1 MSPSKAYFYNE
12 LRGEVRPCFQP
23 CTFSD
28 DCAARRTIAVV
39 NFVEENNLEHQGN
52 LLSRS
57 SIPEFVDIYILLI
70 GSPYDNHGIPSNNTK
85 ASQEGCSTKI
95 WQSDVSTKMILQ
107 YDSVCRIR
115 IACNVNE
122 TIEEINN
129 NFRQIIETI
138 EYMIGGVKAEIQHY
152 IMQSKVSESQ
162 VESIRK
168 WNRSK
173 SKEEKYVFIHEST
186 PSDHFNVKGFV
197 ISLMPIMKSNM
208 FSGKRLS
215 RLQMTTPLLS
225 ISLEKISGR
234 DFLSSETNDNSK
246 AKPSQADVLLQ
257 LCLKRLLIGR
267 IIVCPIDDDDDSQ
280 ERTIT
285 KIRVPSIENDGE
297 EVFEY
302 KVTKILPYITSSTRN
317 SSLKAS
323 KTVSSKIYSVLPS
336 TRITLTNPTEG
347 KVLKQP
353 LNINSKESV
362 RRGTEDLLLE
372 TIAAV
377 RHCSLT
383 YAKSVKKSNYF
394 IDVPRA
400 YLLSGPAGVGKT
412 YSVKMAVQA
421 INAQVGSELI
431 KLISLR
437 GSEILSAGAN
447 ESEAALELK
456 RTILSAV
463 EFASKSDL
471 NISVIFMDECDALL
485 SSSTAGGLLAHLLD
499 KMSSHSSDFDKFSLG
514 WKRVIVIAA
523 TNRVDAIPE
532 SLRRPGRF
540 DRELVISPPNKEQ
553 RFDILLSLIRDLNQ
567 KNEYII
573 DEASLQDVADLCVGY
588 VAADL
593 SSLVRQAAYLS
604 MTKGQHIITPELLKA
619 AMTEVGA
626 SALRDSSVNAPP
638 STRWSDIAGDVGGAK
653 VRSNK
658 TLS

>member
-39 NFVEENNLEHQGN
+39 NFIEENNLEHQGN

-57 SIPEFVDIYILLI
+57 SISQFVDVYILLI
-70 GSPYDNHGIPSNNTK
+70 GSPYDNHGIPSNNAK

-122 TIEEINN
+122 TIEESNN

-138 EYMIGGVKAEIQHY
+138 EDMIGGVKAEIQHY

-197 ISLMPIMKSNM
+197 ISLMPVMKSNM
-208 FSGKRLS
+208 FSGTRLS
-215 RLQMTTPLLS
+215 RIQMTTPLLS

-246 AKPSQADVLLQ
+246 ANPSQADVLLQ
-257 LCLKRLLIGR
+257 LCIKRLLIGR

-302 KVTKILPYITSSTRN
+302 KVTTILPYITSSTRN

-323 KTVSSKIYSVLPS
+323 KTVSSKIYLVLPS

-347 KVLKQP
+347 KVVKQP

-362 RRGTEDLLLE
+362 RRGTEDLLLK
-372 TIAAV
+372 TLAAV

-421 INAQVGSELI
+421 TNAQVGSELI

-471 NISVIFMDECDALL
+471 KISVIFMDECDALL

-567 KNEYII
+567 KNEYIV
-573 DEASLQDVADLCVGY
+573 DKASLQDVADLCVGY

-604 MTKGQHIITPELLKA
+604 MTKGRHIITPELLKA

>member
-12 LRGEVRPCFQP
+12 LRGEIAPCFQP

-28 DCAARRTIAVV
+28 DCAARRTIAIV

-57 SIPEFVDIYILLI
+57 SIPEFVDVYILLI

-122 TIEEINN
+122 TIEESNN
-129 NFRQIIETI
+129 NFRRIIETI
-138 EYMIGGVKAEIQHY
+138 EDMIGGVKAEIQHY

-197 ISLMPIMKSNM
+197 ISLMPVMKSNM
-208 FSGKRLS
+208 FSGTRLS

-246 AKPSQADVLLQ
+246 ATPSQADVLLQ
-257 LCLKRLLIGR
+257 LCIKRLLIGR
-267 IIVCPIDDDDDSQ
+267 IIVCPIDDDDSQ

-302 KVTKILPYITSSTRN
+302 KVTTILPYITSSTRN

-323 KTVSSKIYSVLPS
+323 KTVSSKMFLVLPS
-336 TRITLTNPTEG
+336 TRITLTNPTEE
-347 KVLKQP
+347 KVVKQP
-353 LNINSKESV
+353 LNIHSKESV

-421 INAQVGSELI
+421 TNAQVGSELI

-437 GSEILSAGAN
+437 GSEILSAGTN

-573 DEASLQDVADLCVGY
+573 DKASLQDVADLCVGY